1 MTLRLVFG
9 HSEFRGRQKEIVE
22 AAVLGE
28 DNAQGIYLSFLTQSL
43 L

>member
-22 AAVLGE
+22 AAVLGK
-28 DNAQGIYLSFLTQSL
+28 DNAQATDLRFVTQSL